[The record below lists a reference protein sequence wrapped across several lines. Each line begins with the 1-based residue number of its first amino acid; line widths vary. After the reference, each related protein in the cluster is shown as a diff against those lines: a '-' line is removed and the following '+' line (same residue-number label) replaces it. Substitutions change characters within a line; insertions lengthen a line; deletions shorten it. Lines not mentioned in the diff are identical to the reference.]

1 MITKN
6 IKKYLTA
13 GFVCCGIVVGLAS
26 CSDGHMEGL
35 NTDYTKTLSTDPNS
49 QLTTCLLQTY
59 GDFGL
64 MDTYRSYV
72 TGFTQHFSGG
82 WNVTNYAGSVHYN
95 DEQARLLWDQYFN
108 IALKN
113 LRDAIVNSADKPNLN
128 AVLRIHTVYL
138 LSVMTDIYGDIPCL
152 ENIDK
157 APNAGTPTPV
167 FDKQEDIY
175 NFFFKELKA
184 CVAQLGTGN
193 DPITGDVT
201 NYDGD
206 TDKWK
211 KYANSLRMRFA
222 MRISDVLPDRAKTEF
237 EDAFQDAAGYIVS
250 SKDDAYIRYQKSSF
264 TLYDGSRDYDFRVN
278 ALGEILYGQDPTSPT
293 FICTTFFN
301 KMKESNDPRL
311 YRICRHYLNVMRSEI
326 NPDNLN
332 IDLTDETL
340 AYLAKIEKD
349 DNPCNPGAAWWN
361 NWVNGPSED
370 VVKTDFPTLYNLCQK
385 YPEAGLLKNN
395 FPARMMRPFLSIDF
409 CQPDRPGILV
419 TSAEMEF
426 LLAEAITKGWNVTG
440 TSQSHFEEGVKA
452 SIKLLNVHYLGGDN
466 IIEETEITDFVK
478 GLVAAG
484 SMFETNPKE
493 AINTQAWILHM
504 MNPAEAWANLRRSDY
519 PVLMDRT
526 KLPKFTSD
534 FTYDDDNLTT
544 PLRLC
549 YPILEK
555 KYNSVNYQEA
565 LDRMG
570 GKDDWHHPLW
580 WDKNPIH
587 VE

>member
-1 MITKN
+1 MRLILIT
-6 IKKYLTA
+6 
-13 GFVCCGIVVGLAS
+13 
-26 CSDGHMEGL
+26 
-35 NTDYTKTLSTDPNS
+35 
-49 QLTTCLLQTY
+49 
-59 GDFGL
+59 
-64 MDTYRSYV
+64 
-72 TGFTQHFSGG
+72 
-82 WNVTNYAGSVHYN
+82 
-95 DEQARLLWDQYFN
+95 
-108 IALKN
+108 
-113 LRDAIVNSADKPNLN
+113 
-128 AVLRIHTVYL
+128 
-138 LSVMTDIYGDIPCL
+138 
-152 ENIDK
+152 
-157 APNAGTPTPV
+157 
-167 FDKQEDIY
+167 
-175 NFFFKELKA
+175 
-184 CVAQLGTGN
+184 
-193 DPITGDVT
+193 
-201 NYDGD
+201 
-206 TDKWK
+206 
-211 KYANSLRMRFA
+211 
-222 MRISDVLPDRAKTEF
+222 
-237 EDAFQDAAGYIVS
+237 
-250 SKDDAYIRYQKSSF
+250 
-264 TLYDGSRDYDFRVN
+264 
-278 ALGEILYGQDPTSPT
+278 
-293 FICTTFFN
+293 
-301 KMKESNDPRL
+301 
-311 YRICRHYLNVMRSEI
+311 
-326 NPDNLN
+326 
-332 IDLTDETL
+332 
-340 AYLAKIEKD
+340 
-349 DNPCNPGAAWWN
+349 GAAWWN

-426 LLAEAITKGWNVTG
+426 LLAEAVTLGWNVTG

-544 PLRLC
+544 PVRLC

>member
-385 YPEAGLLKNN
+385 YPEAGLLKND

-426 LLAEAITKGWNVTG
+426 LLAEAVTLGWNVTG

>member
-6 IKKYLTA
+6 IKKYLAAGLVCFGIIA
-13 GFVCCGIVVGLAS
+13 GFSS
-26 CSDGHMEGL
+26 CSDNLMEGL

-64 MDTYRSYV
+64 MDTYRSYI

-95 DEQARLLWDQYFN
+95 DEQARLIWDQYFN
-108 IALKN
+108 VALKN
-113 LRDAIVNSADKPNLN
+113 LRDAIVNSTDKPNLN

-222 MRISDVLPDRAKTEF
+222 MRISDVLPARAQTEF

-293 FICTTFFN
+293 FICTTLFN
-301 KMKESNDPRL
+301 KMKGSNDPRL